1 MRLILAALAFFES
14 TTARTARLSRE
25 HAARKVAAMRSA
37 PRPRAAIA
45 APDNKGR
52 APYPYH

>member
-1 MRLILAALAFFES
+1 MRLLLAALAFFES

-37 PRPRAAIA
+37 HGQRVTIA
-45 APDNKGR
+45 APDNRER